1 MAFKPIPWEK
11 PPVSAERYLNH
22 PSFGLLYR
30 VCPAGEAQEVYATLY
45 AQRMFFRVTHQ
56 PRGASFEAMP
66 LLDARFLA
74 EQNLM
79 RERRQQSGDLAM
91 WQKLFDLTFI

>member
-1 MAFKPIPWEK
+1 
-11 PPVSAERYLNH
+11 
-22 PSFGLLYR
+22 
-30 VCPAGEAQEVYATLY
+30 
-45 AQRMFFRVTHQ
+45 
-56 PRGASFEAMP
+56 MP

>member
-1 MAFKPIPWEK
+1 M
-11 PPVSAERYLNH
+11 SAERYLNH
-22 PSFGLLYR
+22 PNFGLLYR
-30 VCPAGEAQEVYATLY
+30 VCPAGEHQEVYATLY

-56 PRGASFEAMP
+56 ARGASFDSIP

-79 RERRQQSGDLAM
+79 RERRQQSVDLAM

>member
-1 MAFKPIPWEK
+1 
-11 PPVSAERYLNH
+11 
-22 PSFGLLYR
+22 
-30 VCPAGEAQEVYATLY
+30 
-45 AQRMFFRVTHQ
+45 MFFRVTHQ